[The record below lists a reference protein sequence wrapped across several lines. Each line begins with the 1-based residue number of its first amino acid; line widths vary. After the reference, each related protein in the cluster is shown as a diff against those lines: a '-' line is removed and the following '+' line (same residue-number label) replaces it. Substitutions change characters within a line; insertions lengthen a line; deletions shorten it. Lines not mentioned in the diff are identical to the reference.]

1 MSVGDSEYGYHT
13 KSVQRVNRTSSPQS
27 VTTTKTPKSRK
38 QKSNKER
45 VKRLSAPLSELTND
59 YPNIPVRD
67 MDLWVNRSVD
77 TRHEEVEKKK
87 GKISRPMNSFM
98 LYRSAYAE
106 RTKAWCSENN
116 HQVVSSIS
124 GESWP
129 MEPVEIRHKYNE
141 LAKLERIHHQEAHP
155 DYKFSPSKPGAL
167 SRKRKGNFYEDES
180 DPEVEPSDVDDPDAE
195 WGPPGQRKNR
205 PRQTRKPIASATSAP
220 SVGMM
225 SSMFETTNEG
235 RTVPERL
242 DAEDTYQRYRQQEV
256 QTNAL
261 NPVVEDVKLKMV
273 DTPGVHNYAA
283 PIIRLPYGGQPID
296 LKTHFNEGFLSQVD
310 PSLLALKKTGLG
322 APGRQAQVTNVQ
334 VTPISPRSGSAVF
347 SSQHVPEGYA
357 PAQAYP
363 DYQISGWET
372 SAADLRSLETGSEFD
387 NWHT

>member
-1 MSVGDSEYGYHT
+1 MSAGDSEYGYHARN
-13 KSVQRVNRTSSPQS
+13 VRRVNRTSSPQS
-27 VTTTKTPKSRK
+27 VTPTETPKSRK

-59 YPNIPVRD
+59 FPHIPVRD
-67 MDLWVNRSVD
+67 MDAWVNRSVD
-77 TRHEEVEKKK
+77 ERHKEAEKK

-129 MEPVEIRHKYNE
+129 MEPNEVRNKYNE

-167 SRKRKGNFYEDES
+167 GRKRKGNFDEDES
-180 DPEVEPSDVDDPDAE
+180 DPDVEPSDADDPDAE

-220 SVGMM
+220 SIGMV

-235 RTVPERL
+235 RAVPERL
-242 DAEDTYQRYRQQEV
+242 DGEDMYQRYHQQEV

-261 NPVVEDVKLKMV
+261 NPVVEDVKLKMMN
-273 DTPGVHNYAA
+273 TPGMHNYAA
-283 PIIRLPYGGQPID
+283 PVVGLPFGGQPKH
-296 LKTHFNEGFLSQVD
+296 LMRHVNEGMLSQVD
-310 PSLLALKKTGLG
+310 PSLLAFKKTGHEASAG
-322 APGRQAQVTNVQ
+322 QQQITNMQ
-334 VTPISPRSGSAVF
+334 ETPISPRSGPALF
-347 SSQHVPEGYA
+347 SGQHVPEGYA
-357 PAQAYP
+357 PAQPYP
-363 DYQISGWET
+363 DYQISGWEP